1 MTRRRLLLLAA
12 AVFGH
17 SACATIPKSCRGL
30 SATAPLVLQP
40 AQAGIAQLQCA
51 ADQNIAP
58 AQVELAKRYEA
69 GDRVPRDLA
78 RAIALYERAA
88 TAIPPTTAIYSPPV
102 SLGGRGHMM
111 FLANSNAGPGSAEA
125 QYRLGRLLIQG
136 LGVPKDVKRG
146 TWLIERAAKQGYE
159 PAMRAQTNAGG

>member
-1 MTRRRLLLLAA
+1 MIRRRLLLLAA
-12 AVFGH
+12 VAFGL

-30 SATAPLVLQP
+30 SASAPLMLES
-40 AQAGIAQLQCA
+40 AQASIAQLQCA
-51 ADQNIAP
+51 VDQNIAS

-69 GDRVPRDLA
+69 GDRVPLDLA

-102 SLGGRGHMM
+102 SLGGRGQMI
-111 FLANSNAGPGSAEA
+111 FLTNPNAGPGSAEA
-125 QYRLGRLLIQG
+125 QYRLGRLLIEG

-146 TWLIERAAKQGYE
+146 TGLIERAAEQGYE
-159 PAMRAQTNAGG
+159 PAIRAQANAGG